1 MAKNIA
7 IICYNTIEYWN
18 KRENA
23 LRFYKDAER
32 NTEGSERE
40 RYMNIVDD
48 LEDGKALCE
57 DGASQSIEFLRELE
71 RNLNVGTPDGTR
83 DYGNKIHYPIK

>member
-1 MAKNIA
+1 MAKNIQ
-7 IICYNTIEYWN
+7 IICYNQIEYWN

-23 LRFYKDAER
+23 LWFYKDAER
-32 NTEGSERE
+32 CCEGSERE

-57 DGASQSIEFLRELE
+57 DGCSLSAEYLRANG
-71 RNLNVGTPDGTR
+71 RIMKVNNPDGTR
-83 DYGNKIHYPIK
+83 DYGGKIWYPVN